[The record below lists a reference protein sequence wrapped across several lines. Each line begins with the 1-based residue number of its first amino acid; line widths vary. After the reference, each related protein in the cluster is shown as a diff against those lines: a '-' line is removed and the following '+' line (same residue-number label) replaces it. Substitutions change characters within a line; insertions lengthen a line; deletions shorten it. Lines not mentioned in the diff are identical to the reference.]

1 MLVLAADT
9 STNAGSLALV
19 MASATDA
26 AAPIRVLVE
35 RSWDLAGSGVRRPG
49 APNHSDRI
57 VPEIEEMLR
66 ASGVEYGD
74 LAGLACATGPGSFT
88 GLRVALSALKGIALA
103 RNLPLAGVSTLEALA
118 WNLPFANRRLV
129 PMLDARKSE
138 VYAGVFESAAGT
150 VTRLRPDEVT
160 PPDPFLASLAA
171 ADAGADADA
180 AADAAPVVLLGDGAA
195 VYAELVAKHL
205 AGRVAFADGSSSLP
219 RAGNVA
225 RLALPALRRGRTP
238 ETEPAA
244 IVPTYLRRPEAE
256 FKRLGEQPKPT

>member
-19 MASATDA
+19 HV
-26 AAPIRVLVE
+26 PEGGGLRVLVE
-35 RSWDLAGSGVRRPG
+35 RSWDLAGGGKLAQRAASGRPRPG

-66 ASGVEYGD
+66 ASGVTYED
-74 LAGLACATGPGSFT
+74 LGGLACATGPGSFT

-103 RNLPLAGVSTLEALA
+103 RDLPLAGVSTLEALA

-129 PMLDARKSE
+129 PMLDARKAE
-138 VYAGVFESAAGT
+138 VYAGVFSSADGT
-150 VTRLRPDEVT
+150 VTRVREDVVT
-160 PPDPFLASLAA
+160 PPEPFLASLAA
-171 ADAGADADA
+171 DGV
-180 AADAAPVVLLGDGAA
+180 PLVLLGDGAA
-195 VYAELVAKHL
+195 AYAELVRRHTGAL
-205 AGRVAFADGSSSLP
+205 AAVADGSHALP

-238 ETEPAA
+238 ETEAA
-244 IVPTYLRRPEAE
+244 AVVPTYLRRPEAE
-256 FKRLGEQPKPT
+256 FKRLQEQPPKR

>member
-1 MLVLAADT
+1 MIVLAADT

-19 MASATDA
+19 H
-26 AAPIRVLVE
+26 APAGAPLRVLVE
-35 RSWDLAGSGVRRPG
+35 RSWDLTGTGARRPG

-66 ASGVEYGD
+66 ATGVGYED

-88 GLRVALSALKGIALA
+88 GLRVALSAMKGIALA
-103 RNLPLAGVSTLEALA
+103 RSLPLAGVSTLETLA

-138 VYAGVFESAAGT
+138 VYAGVFESADGV
-150 VTRLRPDEVT
+150 VTRLKPDAVT
-160 PPDPFLASLAA
+160 PPEAFLGALASE
-171 ADAGADADA
+171 DGAD
-180 AADAAPVVLLGDGAA
+180 VVFLGDGAHA
-195 VYAELVAKHL
+195 YRELVDRHFG
-205 AGRVAFADGSSSLP
+205 GRAAIADGSHALP

-225 RLALPALRRGRTP
+225 RLALAALRRGRTP
-238 ETEPAA
+238 ETEAAA

-256 FKRLGEQPKPT
+256 FKLIGSQPKKL